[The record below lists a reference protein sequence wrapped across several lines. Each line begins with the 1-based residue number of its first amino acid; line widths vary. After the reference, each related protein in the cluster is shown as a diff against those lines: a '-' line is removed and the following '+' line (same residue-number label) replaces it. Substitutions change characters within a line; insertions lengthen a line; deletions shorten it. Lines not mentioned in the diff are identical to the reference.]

1 MTDSQH
7 TQDSR
12 NSFDLV
18 VIGSGPGGYT
28 AALRAAELDRSVA
41 IVEKDDVVGGVCLN
55 RGCIPTKALI
65 TAVHDI
71 ETAEHAQS
79 VGVNLEFHGIDYG
92 ALMKHKRHMVHT
104 MTEGLSAL
112 LSHRK
117 VSVIHGV
124 ASIAKDHSVKV
135 DDGDSERTLTAHD
148 IVIAT
153 GSMPRGF
160 ADEPFS
166 HSVIDSDRA
175 LALDTFPTSAVII
188 GSGAVAL
195 EFASLWNTAGTK
207 VTLLAR
213 HDRVLSHWS
222 RRAGVT
228 LTRELKRSGIN
239 VITHANTT
247 AIDSGENLGVTVHYD
262 QVDHNAQDSDG
273 GNNGNGE
280 KASSQHQVS
289 ADVALVAIGRTPS
302 TGAQWF
308 KDAGIDL
315 DEHGLVATDELGRTS
330 ADHIWAVGDITAGHQ
345 MAHRAFEQGMTVAE
359 AIAGLKP
366 EPVDNDTIPSVVF
379 SSPEAASVGL
389 TLEQAESREEL
400 NDVKETAFP
409 LLSNARV
416 QMTGQNGSLSVV
428 TGCDSAKADTPIVL
442 GVHMVG
448 PCATELIAQAE
459 QMVGN
464 RTPLSKAARLIH
476 PHPTISE
483 TIGEALLKA
492 DGRPLNSR

>member
-1 MTDSQH
+1 MTDSSH
-7 TQDSR
+7 TPGSEDT
-12 NSFDLV
+12 FDLV

-28 AALRAAELDRSVA
+28 AALRAAELGSSVA
-41 IVEKDDVVGGVCLN
+41 VIEKDDVVGGVCLN

-71 ETAEHAQS
+71 ETARHAQS

-117 VSVIHGV
+117 VRVVHGE
-124 ASIAKDHSVKV
+124 ASIAMNHDVIV
-135 DDGDSERTLTAHD
+135 DEGDSKRTLKASD
-148 IVIAT
+148 IIVAT
-153 GSMPRGF
+153 GSVARPF
-160 ADEPFS
+160 NDQPFS

-213 HDRVLSHWS
+213 RDRVLSHWS

-228 LTRELKRSGIN
+228 LTRELQRNGIK
-239 VITHANTT
+239 VITHADTT
-247 AIDSGENLGVTVHYD
+247 SIDSGENLGVTVHYD
-262 QVDHNAQDSDG
+262 LAEQRASESESGDST
-273 GNNGNGE
+273 E
-280 KASSQHQVS
+280 STSHQVS
-289 ADVALVAIGRTPS
+289 ADVVLVAIGRTPS
-302 TGAQWF
+302 TGAAWF
-308 KDAGIDL
+308 KEAGIEL
-315 DEHGLVATDELGRTS
+315 DNHGLVKTDELGQTS
-330 ADHIWAVGDITAGHQ
+330 AKHIWAVGDITAGRQ
-345 MAHRAFEQGMTVAE
+345 MAHRAFEQGMTTAE

-379 SSPEAASVGL
+379 SSPEAACVGL
-389 TLEQAESREEL
+389 TLEDAEAREEL

-409 LLSNARV
+409 MLSNARV

-428 TGCDSAKADTPIVL
+428 TGCEQSHPDTPIIL
-442 GVHMVG
+442 GMHMVG
-448 PCATELIAQAE
+448 PSATELIAEAE
-459 QMVGN
+459 EMVGN
-464 RTPLSKAARLIH
+464 KTPLSKAARLIH

>member
-1 MTDSQH
+1 MTDSPQA
-7 TQDSR
+7 QDS
-12 NSFDLV
+12 NDSFDLV

-41 IVEKDDVVGGVCLN
+41 VVEKDDVVGGVCLN

-71 ETAEHAQS
+71 ETAKHAQS

-92 ALMKHKRHMVHT
+92 ALMKHKHHMVHT

-117 VSVIHGV
+117 VTVIHGE
-124 ASIAKDHSVKV
+124 ASIDENHDVLVDEGDSKRTLKAKDI
-135 DDGDSERTLTAHD
+135 
-148 IVIAT
+148 IVAT
-153 GSMPRGF
+153 GSVARTF
-160 ADEPFS
+160 NDLPFS

-195 EFASLWNTAGTK
+195 EFASLWNTAGAK

-213 HDRVLSHWS
+213 RDRVLSHWS
-222 RRAGVT
+222 RRAGMT
-228 LTRELKRSGIN
+228 LTRELKRNGIK
-239 VITHANTT
+239 VITHADTT
-247 AIDSGENLGVTVHYD
+247 SIDSGENLGVTVHYD
-262 QVDHNAQDSDG
+262 LAEQQAQESDTDG
-273 GNNGNGE
+273 KRE
-280 KASSQHQVS
+280 STSEHQVS
-289 ADVALVAIGRTPS
+289 ADVVLVAIGRTPS
-302 TGAQWF
+302 TGAAWF

-315 DEHGLVATDELGRTS
+315 DSHGLVKTDELGQTS
-330 ADHIWAVGDITAGHQ
+330 AEHIWAVGDITAGHQ
-345 MAHRAFEQGMTVAE
+345 MAHRAFEQGMTTAE

-379 SSPEAASVGL
+379 SSPEAACVGL
-389 TLEQAESREEL
+389 TLEDADAREDL
-400 NDVKETAFP
+400 DDVNETTFP
-409 LLSNARV
+409 MLSNARV

-428 TGCDSAKADTPIVL
+428 TGCEKSHPDTPIVL

-448 PCATELIAQAE
+448 PCATELIAEAE
-459 QMVGN
+459 EMVGS
-464 RTPLSKAARLIH
+464 RMPLSRAARLIH

-492 DGRPLNSR
+492 DGRPLNPR